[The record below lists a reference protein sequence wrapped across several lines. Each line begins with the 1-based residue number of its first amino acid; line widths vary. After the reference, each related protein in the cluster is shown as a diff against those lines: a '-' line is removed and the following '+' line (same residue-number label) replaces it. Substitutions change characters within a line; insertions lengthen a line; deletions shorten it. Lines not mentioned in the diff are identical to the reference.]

1 MPTVEAVRAGDGAY
15 LVTAEIFGEGIIQW
29 LLSQGTYVEVLEPE
43 ELRTEVAERIRSM
56 AAYYGRLR
64 LTRRTSSLFSVD

>member
-15 LVTAEIFGEGIIQW
+15 LVIAEIFGEGIIQW

-43 ELRTEVAERIRSM
+43 ELRTEVAEQIRSM
-56 AAYYGRLR
+56 AAYYVR
-64 LTRRTSSLFSVD
+64 